1 MLREAS
7 GHDGQIF
14 FTNSGAE
21 SNECAIKL
29 ARKWGGRGR
38 HSVVSALGSFHGRT
52 LASLAATG
60 QPSKHE
66 PFQPMPEGF
75 KHVAWGDLD
84 AMRAAVD
91 ASVAAVLIEPLQG
104 EGGVNPAPPGY
115 LEGIRQLCDETGAL
129 MMIDEIQTGFGRT
142 GRWFGFEH
150 SGVAPDVVT
159 LAKAMGNGMPVGACW
174 ARRDVAAVFQ
184 PGDHGS
190 TYSGTAIAT
199 AAVVA
204 VIDEMRRIDAPALA
218 RERGAFLRELVSAI
232 PGVSSVRGDG
242 LLLGAQLDEGIDAPT
257 VYTRMLENGI
267 ICNAVN
273 PTTIRLA
280 PPLTVTEAEL
290 DRSRGRAP
298 QRPRTGPD
306 VMARDLLDIT
316 DLSRGRD
323 RDDPRSRPT
332 PVEQFGSPARRTGC
346 RVDLRE
352 AVEPHPSLDG
362 DRGRAT
368 RRPPGVHAGRGS
380 RLRRARAG
388 RGRRTDPRGVPRLD
402 RGEGVRALGR
412 RAPRRL
418 PSTSPSSTCCRT
430 APTRC
435 RPWPTSLTMQQL
447 LGDLAGRTVAWVG
460 DYNNVARSL
469 GEVCALL
476 GMHLRFACPPGYDA
490 ADAELE
496 RLALLG
502 AASVAQSDAGR
513 RGGRRSR
520 RGAHRHLGVD
530 GAGGRQA
537 GADHGVRV
545 VHGRRDGDV
554 EGGARVR
561 SSCTACRRTAASR

>member
-1 MLREAS
+1 MTTNTNNTTNATTTTNTAGNSGLTAVAAASHPFDTLGLEHCPFMPVFGAPKLMIERGRGTEVWDSDGKRYLDFLSGIAVVSLGHANPVVAAAIAKQAETLLHVSNFFANPVATSAAIMINDLLREAS

-115 LEGIRQLCDETGAL
+115 LEGIRDLCDDTGAL
-129 MMIDEIQTGFGRT
+129 MMVDEIQTGFGRT

-199 AAVVA
+199 SAVVA

-218 RERGAFLRELVSAI
+218 RQRGALLRGMVSAI
-232 PGVSSVRGDG
+232 PGVASIRGEG
-242 LLLGAQLDEGIDAPT
+242 LLLGVQLEDGVAAPA
-257 VYTRMLENGI
+257 VYARMLERGI

-280 PPLTVTEAEL
+280 PPLTVSEAEL
-290 DRSRGRAP
+290 
-298 QRPRTGPD
+298 T
-306 VMARDLLDIT
+306 
-316 DLSRGRD
+316 
-323 RDDPRSRPT
+323 
-332 PVEQFGSPARRTGC
+332 E
-346 RVDLRE
+346 
-352 AVEPHPSLDG
+352 
-362 DRGRAT
+362 
-368 RRPPGVHAGRGS
+368 
-380 RLRRARAG
+380 
-388 RGRRTDPRGVPRLD
+388 
-402 RGEGVRALGR
+402 
-412 RAPRRL
+412 
-418 PSTSPSSTCCRT
+418 
-430 APTRC
+430 
-435 RPWPTSLTMQQL
+435 
-447 LGDLAGRTVAWVG
+447 
-460 DYNNVARSL
+460 
-469 GEVCALL
+469 
-476 GMHLRFACPPGYDA
+476 A
-490 ADAELE
+490 ADTLRNVLE
-496 RLALLG
+496 EG
-502 AASVAQSDAGR
+502 
-513 RGGRRSR
+513 
-520 RGAHRHLGVD
+520 
-530 GAGGRQA
+530 QA
-537 GADHGVRV
+537 
-545 VHGRRDGDV
+545 
-554 EGGARVR
+554 
-561 SSCTACRRTAASR
+561 

>member
-1 MLREAS
+1 MTTNTNNTTNATTTTNTAGNSGLTAVAAASHPFDTLGLEHCPFMPVFGAPKLMIERGRGTEVWDSDGKRYLDFLSGIAVVSLGHANPVVAAAIAKQAETLLHVSNFFANPVATSAAIMINDLLREAS

-91 ASVAAVLIEPLQG
+91 VSVAAVLIEPLQG

-115 LEGIRQLCDETGAL
+115 LEGIRDLCDDTGAL
-129 MMIDEIQTGFGRT
+129 MMVDEIQTGFGRT

-199 AAVVA
+199 SAVVA

-218 RERGAFLRELVSAI
+218 RQRGALLRGMVSAI
-232 PGVSSVRGDG
+232 PGVASIRGEG
-242 LLLGAQLDEGIDAPT
+242 LLLGVQLEDGVAAPA
-257 VYTRMLENGI
+257 VYARMLERGI

-273 PTTIRLA
+273 PTTIRLV
-280 PPLTVTEAEL
+280 PPLTVSEAEL
-290 DRSRGRAP
+290 
-298 QRPRTGPD
+298 T
-306 VMARDLLDIT
+306 
-316 DLSRGRD
+316 
-323 RDDPRSRPT
+323 
-332 PVEQFGSPARRTGC
+332 E
-346 RVDLRE
+346 
-352 AVEPHPSLDG
+352 
-362 DRGRAT
+362 
-368 RRPPGVHAGRGS
+368 
-380 RLRRARAG
+380 
-388 RGRRTDPRGVPRLD
+388 
-402 RGEGVRALGR
+402 
-412 RAPRRL
+412 
-418 PSTSPSSTCCRT
+418 
-430 APTRC
+430 
-435 RPWPTSLTMQQL
+435 
-447 LGDLAGRTVAWVG
+447 
-460 DYNNVARSL
+460 
-469 GEVCALL
+469 
-476 GMHLRFACPPGYDA
+476 A
-490 ADAELE
+490 ADTLRNVLE
-496 RLALLG
+496 EG
-502 AASVAQSDAGR
+502 
-513 RGGRRSR
+513 
-520 RGAHRHLGVD
+520 
-530 GAGGRQA
+530 QA
-537 GADHGVRV
+537 
-545 VHGRRDGDV
+545 
-554 EGGARVR
+554 
-561 SSCTACRRTAASR
+561 

>member
-1 MLREAS
+1 MTSTNTDDARRVDSVAPGHRIRSTRVELDYCPFMPVFGAPKLMIERGRGTEVWDTDGKRYLDFLSGIAVVSLGHANPVVAAAIAQQAETLLHVSNFFANPVATSAAIKINKLLRDAS

-38 HSVVSALGSFHGRT
+38 HTVVSALGSFHGRT

-115 LEGIRQLCDETGAL
+115 LEGIRELCDETGAL

-204 VIDEMRRIDAPALA
+204 VIDEMQRIDAPALA
-218 RERGAFLRELVSAI
+218 RERGALLRELVSAI

-242 LLLGAQLDEGIDAPT
+242 LLLGAQLDEGIEAPT
-257 VYTRMLENGI
+257 VYTRMLEHGI

-290 DRSRGRAP
+290 
-298 QRPRTGPD
+298 
-306 VMARDLLDIT
+306 
-316 DLSRGRD
+316 
-323 RDDPRSRPT
+323 
-332 PVEQFGSPARRTGC
+332 VE
-346 RVDLRE
+346 
-352 AVEPHPSLDG
+352 
-362 DRGRAT
+362 
-368 RRPPGVHAGRGS
+368 
-380 RLRRARAG
+380 
-388 RGRRTDPRGVPRLD
+388 
-402 RGEGVRALGR
+402 
-412 RAPRRL
+412 
-418 PSTSPSSTCCRT
+418 
-430 APTRC
+430 
-435 RPWPTSLTMQQL
+435 
-447 LGDLAGRTVAWVG
+447 
-460 DYNNVARSL
+460 
-469 GEVCALL
+469 
-476 GMHLRFACPPGYDA
+476 A
-490 ADAELE
+490 ADVLRNVLE
-496 RLALLG
+496 QDQ
-502 AASVAQSDAGR
+502 V
-513 RGGRRSR
+513 
-520 RGAHRHLGVD
+520 
-530 GAGGRQA
+530 
-537 GADHGVRV
+537 
-545 VHGRRDGDV
+545 
-554 EGGARVR
+554 
-561 SSCTACRRTAASR
+561 